1 MEWSCR
7 GVVEHVSD
15 DLFAYAAAL
24 APGTPETRV
33 DVPFARW
40 AEPAGDEQTIHTDPA
55 AGNAGVVQVL
65 DACGG
70 LLSAVA
76 RTRGADARGWHPYGV
91 SDPDGFAAMGTV
103 ETLLHLYDVAG
114 PLGLAWHPDPDV
126 VRRVLERLFPDEP
139 TDRAVALAARRDRAR
154 RQRPHRSGAGTA
166 PSAAEGRRPVTCS
179 AGSPACRSA
188 RDGSR
193 GGSGPA
199 GELRQLLLELRE
211 RLPLV
216 GALRRAAG

>member
-1 MEWSCR
+1 MTRFVDDLDRTVADACAALRGALDRDWDVLPPGMEWSCR

-15 DLFAYAAAL
+15 DLFAYAAAI
-24 APGTPETRV
+24 APGTPETGT

-40 AEPAGDEQTIHTDPA
+40 AEPTGDEQTVHTDPA

-114 PLGLAWHPDPDV
+114 PLGLAWDPDPDV

-139 TDRAVALAARRDRAR
+139 TDDPWPTLLAA
-154 RQRPHRSGAGTA
+154 T
-166 PSAAEGRRPVTCS
+166 GR
-179 AGSPACRSA
+179 AGSDRTEW
-188 RDGSR
+188 RWDGTVR
-193 GGSGPA
+193 G
-199 GELRQLLLELRE
+199 
-211 RLPLV
+211 
-216 GALRRAAG
+216 